1 MPLVAAAVP
10 AGLQTVGGIFQSIF
24 GGAAAKKAQNA
35 LLNLQTPTYNGS
47 SSIMNYYNNALQ
59 RYNTNPYQSP
69 LYRTEIQNANN
80 TLNAGINNLQTRR
93 GAVGGIADLSALTN
107 NNMLRAANAATQQQN
122 QEFSQLGNAANLEGA
137 DQKYQFQINQLMPYQ
152 KQFDL
157 LSAKAGAN
165 AATENQGFSNIFNG
179 LGNLGKVLS
188 SSSGNGGNGAYQQTQ
203 GSYSGN

>member
-1 MPLVAAAVP
+1 MPITSSALIAAAP
-10 AGLQTVGGIFQSIF
+10 AALQTVGGIFQSIF
-24 GGAAAKKAQNA
+24 GGSAAKKAQNA

-69 LYRTEIQNANN
+69 LYRTDVQNANN

-93 GAVGGIADLSALTN
+93 SAVGGISDLSALTN
-107 NNMLRAANAATQQQN
+107 NNLLKAANAATQQQN

-137 DQKYQFQINQLMPYQ
+137 DQKYQFQINKLMPYQ

-157 LSAKAGAN
+157 LAGKAAAN
-165 AATENQGFSNIFNG
+165 AATENTGFSNIFNG
-179 LGNLGKVLS
+179 LGNISKVLS
-188 SSSGNGGNGAYQQTQ
+188 SSNNS
-203 GSYSGN
+203 